1 MTSSGTSRRSTTI
14 RMVFRDIG
22 VLLSISD
29 NPGVRPMV
37 AIATVLLSLQ
47 QGGIVS
53 LAQQSCP
60 VNAVNGQP
68 SLTGGDWGLAALS
81 L

>member
-1 MTSSGTSRRSTTI
+1 
-14 RMVFRDIG
+14 
-22 VLLSISD
+22 
-29 NPGVRPMV
+29 MV